1 MFRLPLSVCAAELDA
16 QLKGDDLDLANVSID
31 TRTLNPGDVY
41 VAIRGDQFDGHRFIN
56 DAVLK
61 GASAIVA
68 EASFDVDAQ
77 GIASEGGAIPV
88 LQVANTRHA
97 LGGIASLWAQ
107 GHQVPTIAVTGSNGK
122 TSVKEMLA
130 SILGQQGPALSTK
143 GNLNNDIGV
152 PLTLLSLR
160 DEHRYAVIEMGAN
173 HVGEINALSAMV
185 QPDVAVV
192 TNIGAAHIEG
202 FGSVEAIAQAKGEI
216 FSGVSNGGFA
226 VVNIDDHFA
235 PQLRDAA
242 DGLSI
247 RTFGFGD
254 DADVRGVEQHQ
265 ASAKSSGR
273 SSFQMKTLDQTWST
287 PFSLLG
293 RHNVMNALAATAA
306 AQCLD
311 IQRESIVAGLKA
323 MEAVAG
329 RLQLVIGIESSTV
342 INDSYNANPTSA
354 KAAIDVLADF
364 SGDRHLVLGNM
375 AELGENA
382 NRLHAEVGEYA
393 KERGVDHVWTIGDL
407 AEHTSTAFGRGH
419 HFFSQAELLLAIES
433 NLTAASTVL
442 VKGSRSSKM
451 EMVVRALTAPDT
463 RDTSSVM
470 IDLAEEI
477 PS

>member
-1 MFRLPLSVCAAELDA
+1 MFRLPLSTCAASLNA
-16 QLKGDDLDLANVSID
+16 QLKGDDIDLRNVSID
-31 TRTLNPGDVY
+31 TRTMEPGDVY
-41 VAIRGDQFDGHRFIN
+41 VAIRGDQFDGHRFID
-56 DAVLK
+56 DALAK

-68 EASFDVDAQ
+68 DASYDVDAQ
-77 GIASEGGAIPV
+77 GIKTGSGVTSV
-88 LQVANTRHA
+88 LQVADTRHA
-97 LGGIASLWAQ
+97 LGGIASLWAE

-130 SILGQQGPALSTK
+130 SILNQQGPTLATK

-160 DEHRYAVIEMGAN
+160 DEHRYAVVEIGAN
-173 HVGEINALSAMV
+173 HVGEIRGLSAMT

-202 FGSVEAIAQAKGEI
+202 FGSVDAIAQAKSEI
-216 FSGVSNGGFA
+216 YSGVCRGGFG
-226 VVNIDDHFA
+226 VVNLDDRYA
-235 PQLRDAA
+235 TQLIDAA
-242 DGLSI
+242 DGLST
-247 RTFGFGD
+247 RTFGFGE
-254 DADVRGVEQHQ
+254 DADVQGVEPSY
-265 ASAKSSGR
+265 AGGKVFGR
-273 SSFQMKTLDQTWST
+273 SSFQMRTLDQVWST

-293 RHNVMNALAATAA
+293 RHNIMNALAATAA

-329 RLQLVIGIESSTV
+329 RLQMVIGIESSTV

-354 KAAIDVLADF
+354 RAAIDVLASF

-375 AELGENA
+375 AELGVHA
-382 NRLHAEVGEYA
+382 SSLHTEVGQYA
-393 KERGVDHVWTIGDL
+393 KECGIDQVWTTGEL
-407 AEHTSTAFGRGH
+407 AEYASIGFGGGR
-419 HFFSQAELLLAIES
+419 HFFTQAELLIAIES
-433 NLTAASTVL
+433 EITAGSTVL

-451 EMVVRALTAPDT
+451 EVIVRALAAPST
-463 RDTSSVM
+463 QDTSSVM
-470 IDLAEEI
+470 IDLAEEM